1 MASST
6 HLPGVQGQCC
16 VRHIRTWTSLRVEGA
31 SRLSSGFLARST
43 GNAATTTADLATA
56 RAPAAAAAGA
66 TPLPPEADPAAAA
79 RFLNGRVQQLCL
91 DLGITRHTAW
101 RLASAYPDLTP
112 DQLEHRASHLSSCLS
127 LDAETVCVLAVKER
141 GLVTRA
147 PADLAA
153 ALAALGQ
160 VMGGMTSMEASKVVV
175 YSPGLLAL
183 SAPQLHQ
190 QAAALQQ
197 ALGCEEEPVAAL
209 IRQQPYLLTTPTAA
223 VAGRVNQLA
232 STLQLSSRE
241 QAVALLTAYPP
252 LVLAMVLLFP
262 PILLTHQDITAAV
275 DTTEAVNSGQLG
287 YPTKATVGEGSEDD
301 NAFHDDDDEEEAG
314 PSKRVSGK
322 RHSPVTT
329 TVETGQKVFGT
340 VWLGTIPRS
349 NSLRN
354 YESGHG
360 SQTQTRL
367 ADCAGAVDFPSS
379 ERPFEQRN
387 ARTLTV
393 MGVPASTTDEELR
406 SIFEAFGDVRGMYT
420 RRKADGVVVVDY
432 YDVRAAASAA
442 STLQGTLMQE
452 RPIHL
457 SFTHPAATDGSL
469 EQGIAQG
476 QITVY
481 NMDPG
486 TTNQHL
492 VWLFSKFGEVQGIHQ
507 SPNRPTQKCITFYD
521 SRHAAAALKAM
532 NCAEQLSALPS
543 HLTPQQVAKLQSHTS
558 GPNLVQLDQLARAAD
573 SRSGLALPTEGGSG
587 WAPRSQEAPAQ
598 HWGQHGSGGPSSSGR
613 GAWLGQGLAS
623 LGSAGQGSWEEG
635 AATSPATMER
645 LLHLVKQ
652 QQQGLGSN
660 SAGSYRGTASS
671 PHPTSPSPSYPDIAN
686 MLLPPAAG
694 RQPPPPQPYQ
704 HLDTP
709 QGALPSH
716 QASPPPHPH
725 HPSSSM
731 QVSKFLQG
739 SQAYRQGMLDAARGL
754 HMSDS
759 ASSMA
764 SAPSSFI
771 SASCSQGG
779 VLGSSLPSLPPSS
792 SPLAGLFS
800 SGMGRHG
807 SYPSAGHMANHDS
820 RGTGMRGHPPHSLGP
835 STVGSSSSSHHHHL
849 HHQQQQEEVAAAAN
863 AAALYS
869 AAAAAFAEQDAAER
883 SVSQAVDQQLRM
895 MQASEAAASML
906 LGLGISSGGHSEDLQ
921 DSSRSGAGHHA
932 AGHTSWPPGSHPHT
946 LDPVTAYSCQPGQ
959 AHHSAL
965 DLPGAAWQDA
975 AAAAVTA
982 ATSTAASLYGSAT
995 DLPSTLKAGS
1005 GSGRSSSRDL
1015 AGSASQGS
1023 PAGFDRGPLPTGAGG
1038 GADGLLGLGQY
1049 PPLTPQH
1056 LAQLQA
1062 AQQAQAQHL
1071 AMVQL
1076 LQAGGSIGSLAAA
1089 AGLHAAAAQILQA
1102 AGLSHLG
1109 SCLAGVGLGGFDAS
1123 TAQLL
1128 QQSAMGLANMSAA
1141 GRHGLGLPP
1150 GGGPRGGGP
1159 GGYGGRGGLMGSG
1172 EGSSRSGGRLSRRTT
1187 DPAAEAERKLQQE
1200 RLYALDLDK
1209 IARGEDRRTTLM
1221 MWVTCCKH
1229 PCNGAG
1235 MRWSGCKGLASRQVI
1250 CLVATLLLLLLPLLP
1265 PLLPPLL
1272 LPLLLCLLLPLL
1284 PLLLPLLL
1292 LTIDVTV
1299 IITVS
1304 TDSWSCIAHAYALPV
1319 LGLVGRSKNIPN
1331 KYTQKMLLATVD
1343 EHFKGTYDF
1352 LYLPIDFK
1360 NKCNVGYAFINLIM
1374 PASIIPL
1381 VQRFNHKKWERFN
1394 SEKVCSI
1401 SYARIQGRAA
1411 LVQHFQN
1418 SSLMHEDKRC
1428 RPVLFT
1434 LEECG
1439 DMAVAGEQEP
1449 FPPSSCPGPQLG
1461 LGSSA
1466 GGSMGGSHTR
1476 LSGLGSSSN
1485 SLHQSHHGSSN
1496 SLQQLMQQ
1504 QQPGG
1509 VGPQGGGRHVQ

>member
-1 MASST
+1 MPGPRCDVSAS
-6 HLPGVQGQCC
+6 LPRIASEDQLYNNRQRNLPTVGEDDIFGTLGGLELPTGCDLGA
-16 VRHIRTWTSLRVEGA
+16 RTG
-31 SRLSSGFLARST
+31 SRLSL
-43 GNAATTTADLATA
+43 
-56 RAPAAAAAGA
+56 PAGS
-66 TPLPPEADPAAAA
+66 P
-79 RFLNGRVQQLCL
+79 G
-91 DLGITRHTAW
+91 
-101 RLASAYPDLTP
+101 
-112 DQLEHRASHLSSCLS
+112 
-127 LDAETVCVLAVKER
+127 
-141 GLVTRA
+141 GLV
-147 PADLAA
+147 
-153 ALAALGQ
+153 
-160 VMGGMTSMEASKVVV
+160 
-175 YSPGLLAL
+175 
-183 SAPQLHQ
+183 
-190 QAAALQQ
+190 
-197 ALGCEEEPVAAL
+197 
-209 IRQQPYLLTTPTAA
+209 
-223 VAGRVNQLA
+223 
-232 STLQLSSRE
+232 
-241 QAVALLTAYPP
+241 
-252 LVLAMVLLFP
+252 
-262 PILLTHQDITAAV
+262 
-275 DTTEAVNSGQLG
+275 
-287 YPTKATVGEGSEDD
+287 
-301 NAFHDDDDEEEAG
+301 
-314 PSKRVSGK
+314 PS
-322 RHSPVTT
+322 
-329 TVETGQKVFGT
+329 
-340 VWLGTIPRS
+340 
-349 NSLRN
+349 
-354 YESGHG
+354 
-360 SQTQTRL
+360 
-367 ADCAGAVDFPSS
+367 
-379 ERPFEQRN
+379 
-387 ARTLTV
+387 RTLTV

-452 RPIHL
+452 QPIHL

-598 HWGQHGSGGPSSSGR
+598 HWGQHGSGGSSSSGR

-635 AATSPATMER
+635 AAASPATMER

-849 HHQQQQEEVAAAAN
+849 HQQQQQEEVTAAAN

-946 LDPVTAYSCQPGQ
+946 LDPGTAYSCQPGQ

-1015 AGSASQGS
+1015 AGSTSQGS
-1023 PAGFDRGPLPTGAGG
+1023 PAGFDRGPLPAGAGG
-1038 GADGLLGLGQY
+1038 GGDALLGLGQY

-1109 SCLAGVGLGGFDAS
+1109 SCLAGVGVGGFDAS

-1150 GGGPRGGGP
+1150 GGGPRG
-1159 GGYGGRGGLMGSG
+1159 
-1172 EGSSRSGGRLSRRTT
+1172 
-1187 DPAAEAERKLQQE
+1187 
-1200 RLYALDLDK
+1200 
-1209 IARGEDRRTTLM
+1209 
-1221 MWVTCCKH
+1221 
-1229 PCNGAG
+1229 
-1235 MRWSGCKGLASRQVI
+1235 
-1250 CLVATLLLLLLPLLP
+1250 
-1265 PLLPPLL
+1265 
-1272 LPLLLCLLLPLL
+1272 
-1284 PLLLPLLL
+1284 
-1292 LTIDVTV
+1292 
-1299 IITVS
+1299 
-1304 TDSWSCIAHAYALPV
+1304 
-1319 LGLVGRSKNIPN
+1319 
-1331 KYTQKMLLATVD
+1331 
-1343 EHFKGTYDF
+1343 
-1352 LYLPIDFK
+1352 
-1360 NKCNVGYAFINLIM
+1360 
-1374 PASIIPL
+1374 
-1381 VQRFNHKKWERFN
+1381 
-1394 SEKVCSI
+1394 
-1401 SYARIQGRAA
+1401 
-1411 LVQHFQN
+1411 
-1418 SSLMHEDKRC
+1418 
-1428 RPVLFT
+1428 
-1434 LEECG
+1434 
-1439 DMAVAGEQEP
+1439 
-1449 FPPSSCPGPQLG
+1449 
-1461 LGSSA
+1461 
-1466 GGSMGGSHTR
+1466 
-1476 LSGLGSSSN
+1476 
-1485 SLHQSHHGSSN
+1485 
-1496 SLQQLMQQ
+1496 
-1504 QQPGG
+1504 
-1509 VGPQGGGRHVQ
+1509 